1 MNILNNLAVKSKLT
15 FMLLFPLLGLLI
27 FASLESK
34 DYYNQYESM
43 NKLRKVTILATKI
56 SSMVHEFQKERG
68 LTASYLVNKAKKFN
82 KELTIQKELMDK
94 KIKEYESYLH
104 TLDIL
109 NEKKHFRDLV
119 QKSNNKLEK
128 ISDVRRK
135 ILSLDLKLNNALS
148 YYTNTNNSFLN
159 VVLGLSD
166 FSNDAEF
173 SKEIGAYST
182 FLYAKDETGLE
193 RALGTVIF
201 SNDKFKPGMRRK
213 FTTLVSQ
220 QDAYLYMF
228 LHYASEKTKKFYEK
242 TVSGNIIKDVNEMRN
257 VILNG
262 NAIGGLGV
270 DASLWFDT
278 ITQKI
283 NLLKRVDDYQSN
295 LLIHDANEIS
305 NNAYNG
311 LMIILGFATVI
322 VIIAV
327 TLGILIS
334 NRIVIS
340 LNTFQSGLEDF
351 FSFLNYESEDI
362 VLLENNNKDEFGEM
376 TKDINKNILKTK
388 ENILQDRKVID
399 ETIEISNRI
408 NKGHLDG
415 KILNSSA
422 NPALN
427 ELKGILNNTIDGL
440 NDNMQN
446 IQKVL
451 VSYTNLN
458 YLPIIEKDS
467 MEGVI
472 AQLIDDINT
481 LGETITQTLV
491 INKSNGLILEK
502 DADVLLENVE
512 SLNNTSNEAASSLE
526 ETAAA
531 LEEITSTIVNN
542 NVNLN
547 TMTQYAD
554 NVTKSAKTGKDLAN
568 NTMSA
573 MDEINERI
581 ISINETITVIDQI
594 AFQTNILSLN
604 AAVEAAT
611 AGEAGKGFAV
621 VAQEVRNLASRASES
636 AKQIKEIV
644 SDATTQANLGKEIA
658 ENMLVGYEELN
669 VNIDKTITLMYDV
682 DASSKEQQSGI
693 EQINLAVAQI
703 DQQTQLNAAA
713 SAQTHEIAVGTK
725 KLSESIVNEAN
736 KKEFRGKNQ
745 DKKREK
751 TQSLIKDKYEKIN
764 ENKQT
769 NLANTQD
776 FNNVETIKESS

>member
-82 KELTIQKELMDK
+82 KELTIQKELTDK